1 MRKLI
6 SLLVSAAILALIYIK
21 VEPAAIA
28 AAFQRS
34 NPGWLAASLG
44 MVVPLTLLTAYRL
57 VRIVPPEHPLGLGES
72 LSLTL
77 AGSAMNMVLP
87 SKMGDV
93 AKGWFLTSRGHLR
106 GGQALALVVFEKG
119 FDMLSLLL
127 WCALGLFFVSARSPL
142 FWPLAAAVAAG
153 TAAGILVLLSPP
165 VSRRLFALLRRHGG
179 ERIGARVDAAA
190 AGWTGVQASL
200 LEARG
205 RLAYAASLSIVIWL
219 LHLLQIWMFIVAL
232 GGEVP
237 FIASLGLAPLAIL
250 AGLLPLTFAGVG
262 TRDAALIVLYQPW
275 LAAPVGAALGVL
287 CTMRY
292 ILPGVAG
299 LPVLGRY
306 LGELRRG
313 TAASGV
319 RRSD

>member
-1 MRKLI
+1 MRRLI
-6 SLLVSAAILALIYIK
+6 SLLVSAAILAVIYAK

-28 AAFQRS
+28 GAFRRS
-34 NPGWLAASLG
+34 SPGWLAASLG
-44 MVVPLTLLTAYRL
+44 MVVPLTLLTAHRL
-57 VRIVPPEHPLGLGES
+57 VRIVPPGRPLRFGES

-106 GGQALALVVFEKG
+106 GGEALALVVFEKG

-142 FWPLAAAVAAG
+142 FWPLAAAVALG
-153 TAAGILVLLSPP
+153 TAAGILMLLSPGA
-165 VSRRLFALLRRHGG
+165 SARLFALLRRV
-179 ERIGARVDAAA
+179 ARGKLAARLDATA
-190 AGWTGVQASL
+190 AGWRDVQESL
-200 LEARG
+200 LAAPG
-205 RLAYAASLSIVIWL
+205 RLAYVGSLSIFLWF

-232 GGEVP
+232 GGDVP
-237 FIASLGLAPLAIL
+237 FLASLGLAPLAIL

-275 LAAPVGAALGVL
+275 LAPAAGAALGVL

-292 ILPGVAG
+292 LLPGIAG

-306 LGELRRG
+306 LGEMRRE
-313 TAASGV
+313 
-319 RRSD
+319 RSA

>member
-1 MRKLI
+1 MRRLI
-6 SLLVSAAILALIYIK
+6 SLLVSAVILAIIYAK

-28 AAFQRS
+28 GAFRRS
-34 NPGWLAASLG
+34 SPGWLAASLG

-57 VRIVPPEHPLGLGES
+57 ARVVPPERPLPVGES

-77 AGSAMNMVLP
+77 AGSAMNLVLP

-142 FWPLAAAVAAG
+142 FPPLAAAIALG
-153 TAAGILVLLSPP
+153 TAAGILVLLSRR
-165 VSRRLFALLRRHGG
+165 VSGWMFAVLRRLG
-179 ERIGARVDAAA
+179 GARAAGRIDAAA
-190 AGWTGVQASL
+190 AGWRTVQDSL
-200 LEARG
+200 LESPG
-205 RLAYAASLSIVIWL
+205 RLGYVAALSVLIWF

-232 GGEVP
+232 GGDVP
-237 FIASLGLAPLAIL
+237 FLASLGLAPLAIL

-275 LAAPVGAALGVL
+275 LAPAAGAALGVL

-292 ILPGVAG
+292 ILPGLAG

-313 TAASGV
+313 AP
-319 RRSD
+319 

>member
-6 SLLVSAAILALIYIK
+6 SLLVSAAILAVIYIR

-34 NPGWLAASLG
+34 SPAWLAASLG

-57 VRIVPPEHPLGLGES
+57 VRIVPPEHPLGFGES

-106 GGQALALVVFEKG
+106 GGHALALVVFEKG

-142 FWPLAAAVAAG
+142 FWPLAAAVAIG
-153 TAAGILVLLSPP
+153 TVTGILVLLSPA
-165 VSRRLFALLRRHGG
+165 VSSRLFALLRRRGG
-179 ERIGARVDAAA
+179 GRIGARVDAVA
-190 AGWTGVQASL
+190 AGWNGVQMSL
-200 LEARG
+200 LDARG
-205 RLAYAASLSIVIWL
+205 RLAYVASLSLVIWL

-232 GGEVP
+232 GGDVP

-275 LAAPVGAALGVL
+275 LAAPAGAALGVL
-287 CTMRY
+287 CTLRY

-306 LGELRRG
+306 LGELRGR

-319 RRSD
+319 QHTD

>member
-1 MRKLI
+1 
-6 SLLVSAAILALIYIK
+6 
-21 VEPAAIA
+21 
-28 AAFQRS
+28 
-34 NPGWLAASLG
+34 

-57 VRIVPPEHPLGLGES
+57 AKVVPPARPLGFRES

-77 AGSAMNMVLP
+77 AGSAMNLVLP

-127 WCALGLFFVSARSPL
+127 WCSLGLFFVSARSPL
-142 FWPLAAAVAAG
+142 FWPLAAAIALGTGAG
-153 TAAGILVLLSPP
+153 VVILLSRTA
-165 VSRRLFALLRRHGG
+165 SERLFA
-179 ERIGARVDAAA
+179 IVSRVAPGKLATRADAASS
-190 AGWTGVQASL
+190 GWRTVQDSL
-200 LEARG
+200 LESPG
-205 RLAYAASLSIVIWL
+205 RLGYVAALSVLIWF

-232 GGEVP
+232 GGSVP
-237 FIASLGLAPLAIL
+237 FLASLGLAPLAIL

-275 LAAPVGAALGVL
+275 LTPAVGAALGVL

-292 ILPGVAG
+292 IMPGLAG

-313 TAASGV
+313 PA
-319 RRSD
+319 